1 MEMTK
6 ELKWRVLNH
15 LYLGYILSG
24 AVITI
29 FGAILPHLIEEEQLN
44 YAVAGGLISILAIG
58 NFCASIIYPLAKR
71 HFSHRAVVVAITGL
85 SPILMF
91 LLTIHPPVLFMY
103 VLVFVLGITKGTV
116 TIISNLAMN
125 VATNSSTKYL
135 NILHTTFA
143 VGAFASPFIMAA
155 LLTLG
160 FPWRI
165 IMYILCV
172 SGAVFPLNYWTMDY
186 RMLEA
191 PQPTAANA
199 VDHHTDGAAAAVPAD
214 TTSSAAATTT
224 PAATTAPTDATSRAA
239 AASSAAQGGDGSG
252 AGCIEQGQPVGAPNL
267 QALITNRS
275 FLIITFIMFMYVGFE
290 NTVNGWFVT
299 YLKDTGVMTSALAT
313 AMVSVTWIMMM
324 AGRMGTAQLLQN
336 VNKLHIILVSALID
350 FVAIVLLVNTHT
362 ATMAAI
368 IIAVLGL
375 GMSAIY
381 PTTVAAA
388 GPIIEGST
396 MGLSLLTGISA
407 IGGIVVPQIIG
418 ILADQVGI
426 AGAMVT
432 VVLTVGIML
441 ALSILAVLRD
451 RRGLMG

>member
-1 MEMTK
+1 MNMEITK

-85 SPILMF
+85 SPIVML
-91 LLTIHPPVLFMY
+91 LLTIHPPVAFMY
-103 VLVFVLGITKGTV
+103 LLVFVLGITKGTV
-116 TIISNLAMN
+116 TIINNLAMN

-155 LLTLG
+155 LLALG

-172 SGAVFPLNYWTMDY
+172 SGAIFPLNYWTMDY
-186 RMLEA
+186 RMLEE
-191 PQPTAANA
+191 PQPSAANA
-199 VDHHTDGAAAAVPAD
+199 GDHRASGHT
-214 TTSSAAATTT
+214 
-224 PAATTAPTDATSRAA
+224 RA
-239 AASSAAQGGDGSG
+239 
-252 AGCIEQGQPVGAPNL
+252 L
-267 QALITNRS
+267 LTNRS

-324 AGRMGTAQLLQN
+324 AGRMGTAQFLQN
-336 VNKLHIILVSALID
+336 GNKLQIILVSALID

-407 IGGIVVPQIIG
+407 IGGILVPQIIG

>member
-1 MEMTK
+1 MNMVMTK

-71 HFSHRAVVVAITGL
+71 HFSHRAVVVAITSL
-85 SPILMF
+85 SPIVML
-91 LLTIHPPVLFMY
+91 LLTIHPPVAFMY
-103 VLVFVLGITKGTV
+103 LLVFVLGITKGTV

-155 LLTLG
+155 LLALG

-172 SGAVFPLNYWTMDY
+172 AGAIFPLNYWTMDY
-186 RMLEA
+186 QMLEA
-191 PQPTAANA
+191 PQPSAANA
-199 VDHHTDGAAAAVPAD
+199 ADHHAAGCSAAEPAGTTPRSAA
-214 TTSSAAATTT
+214 TTSSAGAADST
-224 PAATTAPTDATSRAA
+224 AA
-239 AASSAAQGGDGSG
+239 AADAAQGGDGSS
-252 AGCIEQGQPVGAPNL
+252 AGCIEQGQTAGAPNL
-267 QALITNRS
+267 QALLTNRS

-299 YLKDTGVMTSALAT
+299 YLKDTGIMTSALAT

-324 AGRMGTAQLLQN
+324 AGRMGTAQFLQN
-336 VNKLHIILVSALID
+336 VNKLQIILVSALID

-407 IGGIVVPQIIG
+407 IGGILVPQIIG

-441 ALSILAVLRD
+441 TLSILAVLRD